1 MIAEDKKSKRKDTAK
16 AARTALRSYKPISE
30 KHASKFSTDNKEEF
44 TQLHNEL
51 AKQTD
56 DPVLVQLDTDYK
68 GKLLHD
74 FGDLRMPTLQF

>member
-16 AARTALRSYKPISE
+16 AARTALRSHKPISK
-30 KHASKFSTDNKEEF
+30 KHASKFSTDNKEEL

-56 DPVLVQLDTDYK
+56 DPVLVQLVAD
-68 GKLLHD
+68 
-74 FGDLRMPTLQF
+74 